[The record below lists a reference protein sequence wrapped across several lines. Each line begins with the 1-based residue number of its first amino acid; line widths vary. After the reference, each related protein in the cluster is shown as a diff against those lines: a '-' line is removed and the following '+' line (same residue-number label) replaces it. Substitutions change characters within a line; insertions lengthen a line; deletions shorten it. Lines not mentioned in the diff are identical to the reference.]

1 MDPETENGEGE
12 GQKMQKCHEFS
23 SIKTWE
29 GGGADKEGR
38 RERGSV
44 RGGYSKSATATMLQE
59 AFAFL
64 SGIVIEKR
72 NTRVYV
78 LKLSAVY

>member
-1 MDPETENGEGE
+1 VDPETENREGE

-29 GGGADKEGR
+29 GADKEGR

-44 RGGYSKSATATMLQE
+44 RGGYSKSATATMLQK
-59 AFAFL
+59 AFAFR